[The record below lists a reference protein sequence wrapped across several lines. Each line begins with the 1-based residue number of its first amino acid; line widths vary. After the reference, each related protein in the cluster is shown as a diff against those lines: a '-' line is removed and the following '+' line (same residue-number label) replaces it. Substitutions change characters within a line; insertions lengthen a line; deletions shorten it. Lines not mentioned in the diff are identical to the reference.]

1 MAVILTACAAPVAV
15 KRLSPED
22 AHRALTASVL
32 SDGRPSDFSEVVLR
46 RHDLLRRYRSDPDK
60 ALARLYRY
68 AAEDRP
74 LAEELYAIAE
84 LSFAYAENGGGRPY
98 YLAAAVYAAAVV
110 FPEPAAPQLDIMDP
124 RIRTACDIYNRAL
137 VEAFHDDETGRVVLE
152 GGTYDL
158 PDGKIEIEFGPDAK
172 LVEGRYLDDF
182 LPASD
187 LIVKGLLNR
196 YRDPGIGAP
205 LVAKASPLDNEGA
218 LAKFTFKSGRIPAT
232 VFLRME
238 HPLREISDHLVH
250 ARLELYDTTQV
261 NSISVGDRAYTLESE
276 STVALA
282 VTLEESRYWE
292 RELQV
297 FLGRLLSTS
306 GVTSSLVSRSGHR
319 RGRIPVIFVHGT
331 GSSPQRW
338 ADMVNDLESEKQIR
352 DNFEA
357 WFFSY
362 DSGNPIAY
370 SSYQLRKALTDVVD
384 ALDPTHTDRCLR
396 DAVVIGHSQ
405 GGLLT
410 KMTVVDAG
418 DRFWRTVSDEPFEKV
433 KMTSRTRELLR
444 DALFVQPLPF
454 VSRVVFIA
462 TPHRGS
468 YLAGPQIIRRL
479 AARFIQLPADVL
491 RISTEVAGHAFGYES
506 ARSTLG
512 LEQIPTSIDN
522 MSPGNT
528 FIQTLA
534 SIPVASGVTVNSIIA
549 VKGDGPVET
558 GDDGVV
564 QYASAHIDGV
574 ESEFVV
580 RSTHSTQANPHTV
593 GEVRRI
599 LLEHAA
605 AAHCGAPDVA
615 YPKMAAGLP

>member
-1 MAVILTACAAPVAV
+1 MCGAPVAV

-32 SDGRPSDFSEVVLR
+32 STGRASDFSEVVLR
-46 RHDLLRRYRSDPDK
+46 RHDLLRRYQRDPAA

-68 AAEDRP
+68 ATEEHP

-84 LSFAYAENGGGRPY
+84 LSFAHAEKEGGRPY

-110 FPEPAAPQLDIMDP
+110 FPEPAAPQLDVMDP
-124 RIRTACDIYNRAL
+124 RIRTACDIYNRAV
-137 VEAFHDDETGRVVLE
+137 VEAFKDDETGRVVFQA
-152 GGTYDL
+152 GTYDL
-158 PDGKIEIEFGPDAK
+158 PDGKMEVEFGPDTR
-172 LVEGRYLDDF
+172 VVGERELDDF

-187 LIVKGLLNR
+187 LIVEGLLNR
-196 YRDPGIGAP
+196 YREPGIGAP
-205 LVAKASPLDNEGA
+205 LVAKAKPRDDNGT
-218 LAKFTFKSGRIPAT
+218 LAKFTAKSGRIPAT
-232 VFLRME
+232 AFLRIE
-238 HPLREISDHLVH
+238 HPLREMSDHLVH
-250 ARLELYDTTQV
+250 ARLELYDTTQT
-261 NSISVGDRAYTLESE
+261 NSVGVGERSYPLESE
-276 STVALA
+276 PTVALA

-292 RELQV
+292 RELQI
-297 FLGRLLSTS
+297 FLGRILSTR
-306 GVTSSLVSRSGHR
+306 GVASSLVSRSGHR
-319 RGRIPVIFVHGT
+319 PGRIPVIFVHGT
-331 GSSPQRW
+331 YSSAERW

-357 WFFSY
+357 WFFNY

-370 SSYQLRKALTDVVD
+370 SAYQLRKALTEVVET
-384 ALDPTHTDRCLR
+384 LDPTGADQCLR

-410 KMTVVDAG
+410 KMTTIDSG
-418 DRFWRTVSDEPFEKV
+418 DRFWRTISDEPFEKV
-433 KMTSRTRELLR
+433 RMTSGTRKLLN

-479 AARFIQLPADVL
+479 ASRLIQLPSEVV
-491 RISTEVAGHAFGYES
+491 RMSTEVAGHAVGYET
-506 ARSTLG
+506 ARSSLR

-528 FIQTLA
+528 FIQTLS
-534 SIPVASGVTVNSIIA
+534 SIPVAPGVAVNSIIA

-564 QYASAHIDGV
+564 KYSSAHIDGV

-599 LLEHAA
+599 LLAHAA
-605 AAHCGAPDVA
+605 AAQCGAAAAV
-615 YPKMAAGLP
+615 YPKTASSFR